1 MFYFQKMTE
10 KCDNEPEVSCWWRT
24 SGFKLVTLRQ
34 LQLKTTTSIK
44 STLRMFSAA
53 ADGPHWQSRSRLSH
67 GPGDLLYLSTS
78 SSFGIHPHNSHH
90 LGRLLLSAFL
100 SLLPPFISF
109 HPSLSL
115 PQFVSSAGPPCLY
128 LSLIFLPSSRPPL
141 PGNFSQ
147 PPHPLI
153 FHQGRSA
160 QTNMGCNLSP
170 AYPPSPT
177 PHPTPVLP
185 RPCLSVAQ
193 MHLFNTSSKQISG
206 LLSATGR
213 R

>member
-1 MFYFQKMTE
+1 ME
-10 KCDNEPEVSCWWRT
+10 DS

-34 LQLKTTTSIK
+34 LQLKSTTSLK

-67 GPGDLLYLSTS
+67 GPGDPLYLSPS
-78 SSFGIHPHNSHH
+78 SSFGINPHNSHH
-90 LGRLLLSAFL
+90 LGPSPLVSPFF
-100 SLLPPFISF
+100 PPFISF

-128 LSLIFLPSSRPPL
+128 LSLIFLPSSRPPP

-170 AYPPSPT
+170 A
-177 PHPTPVLP
+177 
-185 RPCLSVAQ
+185 
-193 MHLFNTSSKQISG
+193 
-206 LLSATGR
+206 
-213 R
+213 